1 MKIYEIPIIVR
12 YTYIGSGDY
21 EKFFPFKSK
30 YLVINNLGIIV
41 YYDEEKQLE
50 ILRTKEDLKFFEEK
64 GLCFIEAEDHREAI
78 IKFFLENKETAIGG
92 NTLNSRA
99 VYINKK
105 EIILELPFCPLIHK
119 NKYGMFICG
128 LPSLCGGTEGDFG
141 ICAIESNTPLEDCT
155 FVFFK
160 HRFLVDYKK
169 YERVAGRAL
178 GFKVLRSNQVE
189 LVKFPSVLIK

>member
-12 YTYIGSGDY
+12 YTYIGDENYVNFS
-21 EKFFPFKSK
+21 KSK
-30 YLVINNLGIIV
+30 CLVINNLGMIV
-41 YYDEEKQLE
+41 YYDKEEQLVE
-50 ILRTKEDLKFFEEK
+50 LQKTETLKFFEEK

-92 NTLNSRA
+92 NTLSSRA

-105 EIILELPFCPLIHK
+105 EIILEFPFCPLIHK

-128 LPSLCGGTEGDFG
+128 LPSLCGGIEGDFG
-141 ICAIESNTPLEDCT
+141 ICAIENNTPPEDCT

-160 HRFLVDYKK
+160 YRFLVDYKK
-169 YERVAGRAL
+169 YERVAGREF

-189 LVKFPSVLIK
+189 PDSHQSPVLNL